1 MMKFNAI
8 NWAGFPFSRACLLA
22 AALFMVLAA
31 PSAGAAAPTELDPAE
46 ALQLMEERR
55 GQPDFVI
62 VDLRSREEFGQGHIE
77 GARLIPYYAVNFT
90 RIVSQLDRNATILL
104 YCQRGRQSPLAF
116 RALEKLRF
124 TDVRILAGGVAAW
137 TGAGYPLVF

>member
-1 MMKFNAI
+1 MISKRSAWALAAI
-8 NWAGFPFSRACLLA
+8 LCLLVA
-22 AALFMVLAA
+22 AW
-31 PSAGAAAPTELDPAE
+31 PGGAEAQTELSPEE
-46 ALQLMEERR
+46 ARRLVEERR
-55 GQPDFVI
+55 GDPGFVL
-62 VDLRSREEFGQGHIE
+62 VDLRTREEFDQGHIE

-137 TGAGYPLVF
+137 TDAGYPLVF

>member
-1 MMKFNAI
+1 MRKFNAI
-8 NWAGFPFSRACLLA
+8 NWTWSSFVNAWCLAVVL
-22 AALFMVLAA
+22 VLAA
-31 PSAGAAAPTELDPAE
+31 PPAGAAERTDLDPAE

-62 VDLRSREEFGQGHIE
+62 VDLRSREEFEQGHIE

-90 RIVSQLDRNATILL
+90 RIVSQLDRNATIVL
-104 YCQRGRQSPLAF
+104 YCQRGRQSPLAL

-124 TDVRILAGGVAAW
+124 SDVRVLAGGVAAW

>member
-8 NWAGFPFSRACLLA
+8 NWTGASFSGAWFLA
-22 AALFMVLAA
+22 AVLCLVLAA
-31 PSAGAAAPTELDPAE
+31 PPAGAAERTELGPAE

-55 GQPDFVI
+55 GQADFVI
-62 VDLRSREEFGQGHIE
+62 VDLRSREEFDQGHIE

-90 RIVSQLDRNATILL
+90 RIVSQLDRDATILL
-104 YCQRGRQSPLAF
+104 YCQRGRQSPLAV